1 MEEAL
6 IHDLG
11 KKFWD
16 WIDGRAVVRRTVL
29 FTTLWTT
36 VEAFKWGAAYAASSK
51 LSGSDTAMIIAAVT
65 APITILQGFTFR
77 WYGDSRT
84 GVNEA

>member
-1 MEEAL
+1 MTM
-6 IHDLG
+6 HDLG
-11 KKFWD
+11 TKFWD

-36 VEAFKWGAAYAASSK
+36 VEAFKWGAAYALSSK
-51 LSGSDTAMIIAAVT
+51 MNGTDTALIIVSVT
-65 APITILQGFTFR
+65 APITALQAFTFK